1 MGADLKSDLEF
12 GSWNQTK
19 NALIRVKSW
28 MSGIKICKSNPYIV
42 MLSKVKISEIIW
54 LSIPRLPRFLSG
66 TCGAIIT
73 PQVWITSLS
82 YNQS

>member
-12 GSWNQTK
+12 GSLNQTK

-42 MLSKVKISEIIW
+42 MLSKMKYQKWFDYQALDYLGFSPI
-54 LSIPRLPRFLSG
+54 F
-66 TCGAIIT
+66 
-73 PQVWITSLS
+73 Q
-82 YNQS
+82 

>member
-12 GSWNQTK
+12 GSWNQIK

-54 LSIPRLPRFLSG
+54 
-66 TCGAIIT
+66 
-73 PQVWITSLS
+73 
-82 YNQS
+82 

>member
-1 MGADLKSDLEF
+1 MGAGLKSDLEF

-54 LSIPRLPRFLSG
+54 LSGPRLPRFLSNFSVNK
-66 TCGAIIT
+66 IIFLCT
-73 PQVWITSLS
+73 VDSFGQFP
-82 YNQS
+82 